1 MKADN
6 LFDFLTIIFEKQNEY
21 KNVGN
26 NLKQR
31 HFFMLNRLMSIQYPQ
46 FANVLNYNGI
56 STLYGTE
63 MWARFGRNFKKRPAF
78 LFTKTNKSSDK
89 TKKVKLDIDQEHLQ
103 KYMELKSLSKREID
117 ELIEF
122 NGKAFE
128 KFIKEAY
135 STSITKK

>member
-56 STLYGTE
+56 NTLYGTE

-78 LFTKTNKSSDK
+78 LYTKTNKSDK
-89 TKKVKLDIDQEHLQ
+89 EKKVKLDIDPEHLQ
-103 KYMELKSLSKREID
+103 KYMELKSLSKREVD

-122 NGKAFE
+122 NGKEFE
-128 KFIKEAY
+128 KFLKSAY
-135 STSITKK
+135 STTIAKK

>member
-56 STLYGTE
+56 NTLYGTE
-63 MWARFGRNFKKRPAF
+63 MWARFGRNFKKRPPF
-78 LFTKTNKSSDK
+78 LFTKTNKSDK
-89 TKKVKLDIDQEHLQ
+89 EKKVKLDIDPEHLQ
-103 KYMELKSLSKREID
+103 KYMELKSLSKREVD

-122 NGKAFE
+122 NGKEFE
-128 KFIKEAY
+128 KFLKSAY
-135 STSITKK
+135 STTIAKK